1 MKRRSTMVLIF
12 LLIAGTA
19 MAGSGKN
26 RQERPMENMPCMRM
40 HAGTAQL
47 DVDEQKKLNQAKL
60 EFEKSALPLRA
71 EIRVLNM
78 EINQMIA
85 SGKTG
90 KDLDAALDKL
100 NTLRARLNKEQVAHR
115 VAVRSAIGEEK
126 YLQMGY
132 SYGAAG
138 RMDGSRMKTD
148 HCYYRS
154 QRANCYYPNTK
165 SDGCCDRY
173 HRR

>member
-47 DVDEQKKLNQAKL
+47 DVNEQKKLNQAKL
-60 EFEKSALPLRA
+60 EFEKKALPLRA

-78 EINQMIA
+78 EIEQMIA
-85 SGKTG
+85 SGKSG
-90 KDLDAALDKL
+90 KELDAALDKL
-100 NTLRARLNKEQVAHR
+100 SVLRARLNKERVAHR
-115 VAVRSAIGEEK
+115 VALRAAVGEEK
-126 YLQMGY
+126 YLQMGRYHRY
-132 SYGAAG
+132 SEQGNG
-138 RMDGSRMKTD
+138 PRMDMNRSCRNQRKD
-148 HCYYRS
+148 CYYSNMPRDK
-154 QRANCYYPNTK
+154 RDY
-165 SDGCCDRY
+165 RY